1 MLLRTMESCD
11 RWEVAELICMSTNT
25 WYERRGGP
33 RIFPGGPEATRVFF
47 EVYQSLDP
55 GYGVVAEHSQSGRL
69 MGSCFYHE
77 REMHLGLGI
86 MNVHPCD
93 FGQGV
98 GRRLLQYVLDYA
110 DEKTIPAVRLTSSA
124 LNLDSFSL
132 YNRAGFVPQAVYQ
145 DMWIAVPER
154 GLPFNFPGGSQ
165 VRLAT
170 LEDVPAMAELEIA
183 VAGIRRDKDYRY
195 LIEQGG
201 PMWETLVFESPG
213 GQIAGFLSSVKH
225 EAVCL
230 LGPGVMQN
238 QEQATALIG
247 RALERYRGGSVVF
260 LVPVLAGRLVET
272 LYTWGARNCELHLC
286 QVRGAFQ
293 PFRGVTMPTFL
304 PETG

>member
-1 MLLRTMESCD
+1 MLLRTMEPCD
-11 RWEVAELICMSTNT
+11 RWEVAELICVSTNA

-47 EVYQSLDP
+47 EVYQALDP
-55 GYGVVAEHSQSGRL
+55 DCGVVAEHSQSGRL

-98 GRRLLQYVLDYA
+98 GRSLLQFVLDYA
-110 DEKTIPAVRLTSSA
+110 DEKAIPAVRLTSSA

-132 YNRAGFVPQAVYQ
+132 YNRAGFVPHAVYQ
-145 DMWIAVPER
+145 DMGMAVPER
-154 GLPFNFPGGSQ
+154 GLPRGVPGGSQ

-201 PMWETLVFESPG
+201 PMWETLVFEG
-213 GQIAGFLSSVKH
+213 TQGQIDGFLSSVKH

-230 LGPGVMQN
+230 LGPGVMRSE
-238 QEQATALIG
+238 EQATALIG
-247 RALERYRGGSVVF
+247 HALDRYRGGSVVF
-260 LVPVLAGRLVET
+260 LVPVLARRLVET

-286 QVRGAFQ
+286 QVRGSFQ
-293 PFRGVTMPTFL
+293 PFRGVNMPTFL